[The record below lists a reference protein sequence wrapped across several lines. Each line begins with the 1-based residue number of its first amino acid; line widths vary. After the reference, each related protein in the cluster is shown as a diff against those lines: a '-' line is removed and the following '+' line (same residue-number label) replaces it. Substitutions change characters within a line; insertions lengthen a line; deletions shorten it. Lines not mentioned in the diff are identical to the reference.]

1 MKRYNDLLN
10 RYNVSTNRYNDS
22 ETVITVQKCAT
33 GTRVRVQA
41 AGTRAAGKRVRV
53 QRVFPKKKTDRP
65 FSNRYGYRGYTG
77 TGYTRRVLANP
88 TIIH

>member
-33 GTRVRVQA
+33 GTRVRV
-41 AGTRAAGKRVRV
+41 RVC
-53 QRVFPKKKTDRP
+53 
-65 FSNRYGYRGYTG
+65 GYACTG
-77 TGYTRRVLANP
+77 TGGGYASGG
-88 TIIH
+88 